1 MPANLVPIH
10 PPSAAIATGTATHCV
25 NNTVNRAPSRGSA
38 ANTARSPNPIPI
50 TPLKKNHPNP
60 APPSPPPATCAKIPK
75 HTTATSSR
83 PRFAVVAPTCRI
95 DRAAKTD
102 DNEKNNV
109 VSNAAIMAGYRA
121 RHHARLLPAPQ
132 ADNARW
138 TTPPLPPYFPALTIM
153 KAKRRTQRPEDLNAK
168 LAAKKGPVSQF
179 IALNYRHFNAAAL
192 LDAAKG
198 YETNLAAGGQML
210 VTLAGAMST
219 AELGITLAEMIRQD
233 KVHAIVCTGANLEED
248 VFNLVAHD
256 YYERVPHYRD
266 LTSADEVELLSRHM
280 NRVTDTCIPEMEA
293 MRRIEKAV
301 LAEWVAADRAGEHYF
316 PHEFM
321 YKILRSKKL
330 EKSYQIDP
338 QNSWLL
344 AACEKSLLIIV
355 PGWEDATLG
364 NMYAAAVI
372 RGDVKNVHTV
382 RTGIEYMTTLAE
394 YYTETSKK
402 LKNGE
407 GSIGFFQIGGG
418 IAGDFPICVVPMLHQ
433 DLERTGVP
441 LWGYF
446 CQISDSTT
454 SYGSYSGAVPNEK
467 ITWGKLAA
475 STPKFIVESD
485 ATIVAPLI
493 FSWIL
498 GR

>member
-1 MPANLVPIH
+1 
-10 PPSAAIATGTATHCV
+10 
-25 NNTVNRAPSRGSA
+25 
-38 ANTARSPNPIPI
+38 
-50 TPLKKNHPNP
+50 
-60 APPSPPPATCAKIPK
+60 
-75 HTTATSSR
+75 
-83 PRFAVVAPTCRI
+83 
-95 DRAAKTD
+95 
-102 DNEKNNV
+102 
-109 VSNAAIMAGYRA
+109 
-121 RHHARLLPAPQ
+121 
-132 ADNARW
+132 
-138 TTPPLPPYFPALTIM
+138 M
-153 KAKRRTQRPEDLNAK
+153 KAKRQTKRPEDLNAK
-168 LAAKKGPVSQF
+168 LAARKGPISQF
-179 IALNYRHFNAAAL
+179 IAHHYRHFNAAAL

-198 YETNLAAGGQML
+198 YEDHLKAGGKML
-210 VTLAGAMST
+210 VTVAGAMST

-233 KVHAIVCTGANLEED
+233 KIHAIVCTGANLEED
-248 VFNLVAHD
+248 IFNLVAHD
-256 YYERVPHYRD
+256 YYERVPGYRD
-266 LTSADEVELLSRHM
+266 LTPADEQALLDRHM

-301 LAEWVAADRAGEHYF
+301 LEEWVAADQAGERYF

-338 QNSWLL
+338 KNSWML
-344 AACEKSLLIIV
+344 AACEKNLPIIV

-382 RTGIEYMTTLAE
+382 RTGIEYMTRLAE
-394 YYTETSKK
+394 WYTNTAKK

-433 DLERTGVP
+433 DLERDHVP

-446 CQISDSTT
+446 AQISDSTT

-467 ITWGKLAA
+467 ITWGKLAS

-493 FSWIL
+493 FSWVL